1 VYVPRHF
8 AADTADAYAL
18 VEAVGAADLVTVVDG
33 SPVSSLVPVLWDR
46 ADDGSPGRLL
56 AHLAR
61 PNDQWRGIGP
71 DGTPALAIVHGPQAY
86 VSPGWYATK
95 AEHGRVVPTW
105 NYTTAHLTG
114 RLLVHDDVEWLRRLV
129 TRLTERH
136 EAHRLA
142 PWAVTDAPPRFV
154 DGQLRAI
161 VGVELVVERV
171 EAKHK
176 LSQNRSAE
184 DQAGVVDGLAGEPE
198 VGAAAVRALMD
209 G

>member
-1 VYVPRHF
+1 MYVPRHF
-8 AADTADAYAL
+8 AADSDDAYAL
-18 VEAVGAADLVTVVDG
+18 VEAVGAADVVTVADG
-33 SPVSSLVPVLWDR
+33 TPVSSLVPVLWDR
-46 ADDGSPGRLL
+46 PADGSPGRLL

-71 DGTPALAIVHGPQAY
+71 DGTPALAVVHGPQAY

-114 RLLVHDDVEWLRRLV
+114 RLYVHDDVEWLRALV

-136 EAHRLA
+136 EARRPQ

-161 VGVELVVERV
+161 VGIELVVERV

-176 LSQNRSAE
+176 LSQNRSA
-184 DQAGVVDGLAGEPE
+184 DDRAGVVEGLAGET
-198 VGAAAVRALMD
+198 GADAAAVRELMS